1 MSDVGEVQ
9 PGLPAP
15 LRWRELWRKE
25 DWWAIWLGLGI
36 VVVAYALFANGLSLR
51 WLAVTPAK
59 WSSLD
64 QLGAHFS
71 ANAVRYLA
79 QFLFFLAVFTAA
91 LSALGHQAKQFVPA
105 FVLVYALSV
114 AIFALG
120 QWDKANTYNLE
131 PPLVALLVGLLLSN
145 LAGLPRWLD
154 AGFRVE
160 FYIKLGIVLLG
171 ATLPFTLILWAG
183 PIAILQASIVS
194 LVTFA
199 VIYVVA
205 V

>member
-9 PGLPAP
+9 PGPPTP

-91 LSALGHQAKQFVPA
+91 L
-105 FVLVYALSV
+105 
-114 AIFALG
+114 
-120 QWDKANTYNLE
+120 
-131 PPLVALLVGLLLSN
+131 
-145 LAGLPRWLD
+145 
-154 AGFRVE
+154 
-160 FYIKLGIVLLG
+160 G
-171 ATLPFTLILWAG
+171 ADRKSTRLNP
-183 PIAILQASIVS
+183 
-194 LVTFA
+194 VTA
-199 VIYVVA
+199 
-205 V
+205 